1 LQCSRSDDAGQP
13 DIAGARPHW
22 QRKHPQL
29 WSEAQQYATLRGLA
43 LRGMPTVQDT
53 STALLGMLWV
63 AEHGRQYLPA
73 YHAVVFEHVW
83 GEASGTVDLADIA
96 VIESFVAGWFAR
108 RNLTLSFSLSLSLEG
123 EQTVCKTD
131 NCAQVTQTSSGPASR
146 KC

>member
-1 LQCSRSDDAGQP
+1 MASPHAALQCSRSDDAGEP

-29 WSEAQQYATLRGLA
+29 WSEAQQYAALRGLP

-63 AEHGRQYLPA
+63 AEHGRQCLPA

-83 GEASGTVDLADIA
+83 GESSGTVDLADIA

-108 RNLTLSFSLSLSLEG
+108 
-123 EQTVCKTD
+123 
-131 NCAQVTQTSSGPASR
+131 
-146 KC
+146 